1 MAERPLDDDIAGLA
15 PVEDGIDHVRGAA
28 GAPAVLV
35 EYGDFECPYCGQ
47 AYGVVRSLE
56 RNFGED
62 LAIVFREY
70 PVPRVHPHALAA
82 ALAAEAAAAEGRFW
96 EMHDQLFTHQ
106 DALTDDDLRGHA
118 SAVGVDPDA
127 VVRPAAER
135 YLERVRRDQASGDAS
150 RIPGTPSFFLNG
162 RPLDR
167 IDERSLTDEIRAVL
181 TPDDSR
187 RETGR
192 APTV

>member
-15 PVEDGIDHVRGAA
+15 PVEDGVDHVRGAVD
-28 GAPAVLV
+28 APAVLV

-56 RNFGED
+56 RNFGAD
-62 LAIVFREY
+62 LAVVFREY
-70 PVPRVHPHALAA
+70 PVPRVHPHAYEA
-82 ALAAEAAAAEGRFW
+82 ALAAEAAAASGRFW

-106 DALTDDDLRGHA
+106 DALTEADLRRHA
-118 SAVGVDPDA
+118 EVVGVSPDE
-127 VVRPAAER
+127 VVPPASEVYA
-135 YLERVRRDQASGDAS
+135 ERVRRDQATGDAS

-167 IDERSLTDEIRAVL
+167 IDERSLTDEIREVL
-181 TPDDSR
+181 GSR
-187 RETGR
+187 
-192 APTV
+192 

>member
-15 PVEDGIDHVRGAA
+15 PVEDGVDHVRGRID
-28 GAPAVLV
+28 APAVLV

-47 AYGVVRSLE
+47 AFGVVRSLA

-70 PVPRVHPHALAA
+70 PVPRVHPHAYAA
-82 ALAAEAAAAEGRFW
+82 ALAAEAAARAGRFW
-96 EMHDQLFTHQ
+96 EMHDELFTHQ
-106 DALTDDDLRGHA
+106 DALTDDDLRRHA
-118 SAVGVDPDA
+118 AAVGVDPDA
-127 VVRPAAER
+127 VVRPASEVYA
-135 YLERVRRDQASGDAS
+135 ERVRRDQASGDAS

-167 IDERSLTDEIRAVL
+167 IDERAMTDEIRAVL
-181 TPDDSR
+181 VPDSR
-187 RETGR
+187 RDVGP